1 MFKGE
6 FFFLILDHLVLILHF
21 AARLVEHQ
29 FHRKHK
35 YKSRCLQPG
44 GMMLLFLSIFVIDY
58 FFILFAVIFVTS
70 AKDAQTTT
78 LKR

>member
-35 YKSRCLQPG
+35 YKSRLRPG
-44 GMMLLFLSIFVIDY
+44 GMMLLFLLFLCLFLLLIIF
-58 FFILFAVIFVTS
+58 LFCLPLFLLLLP
-70 AKDAQTTT
+70 KMHK
-78 LKR
+78 L

>member
-35 YKSRCLQPG
+35 YKSRLQPG
-44 GMMLLFLSIFVIDY
+44 GMMLLFL
-58 FFILFAVIFVTS
+58 
-70 AKDAQTTT
+70 
-78 LKR
+78 